1 MCTCIWLAPVAP
13 HALHYSAAPASA
25 CEQYSHYKKKKKIGP
40 KSGPVKTGP
49 TGPVATALKF
59 PCSPV
64 LIAMIFF
71 SCRDK
76 S

>member
-49 TGPVATALKF
+49 TGPVATALLNDLLTAIQGTTN
-59 PCSPV
+59 V
-64 LIAMIFF
+64 DVA
-71 SCRDK
+71 
-76 S
+76 

>member
-49 TGPVATALKF
+49 TGPVATALLYNTKT
-59 PCSPV
+59 CALAS
-64 LIAMIFF
+64 
-71 SCRDK
+71 ST
-76 S
+76 